1 MIKFFNDEEG
11 NTTGLTPIKAICMC
25 IFILFILFEQYYRQS

>member
-1 MIKFFNDEEG
+1 MIEFFKDEEG

-25 IFILFILFEQYYRQS
+25 IFIYTF

>member
-1 MIKFFNDEEG
+1 MIKFFKDEEG

-25 IFILFILFEQYYRQS
+25 IFLCFSL